1 MIYLKITDGEIEAT
15 SRKVPLDIEVSDG
28 FFETHPPFCFK
39 VMDNKVVL
47 KDDAESLMAAYTL
60 ELEADAK
67 AREEQQAAHQK
78 AIAIADINAAFVREV
93 KAITDGY
100 TEDEINSWD
109 MQLAEATAYNADTE
123 ASTPLLDSMIAVSG
137 NAKADL
143 ATRILTKADAYS
155 KAFGAALGKK
165 QKAIADLG

>member
-1 MIYLKITDGEIEAT
+1 MHITINEDFTALI
-15 SRKVPLDIEVSDG
+15 L
-28 FFETHPPFCFK
+28 
-39 VMDNKVVL
+39 
-47 KDDAESLMAAYTL
+47 DDADSPTKMLRMPSYDVSTL
-60 ELEADAK
+60 KRFVNQSQAQTQAEKYAAK
-67 AREEQQAAHQK
+67 AHLFADYISPEKEAEQLAADQK

-100 TEDEINSWD
+100 TEDEIKSWD
-109 MQLAEATAYNADTE
+109 MQLAEATAYNADNT

-143 ATRILTKADAYS
+143 VTRILAKAEAYS